1 MELIELIIKEKEKDG
16 VNAISLVENP
26 AIKSDFIALS
36 EENDFSYEFKE
47 VDKEQHLL
55 IGAALIPEMPIV
67 RMRGDDKVNVFFSKD
82 TVREASQLYFKNK
95 FQDQVTEHHKF
106 GVQGVVV
113 VESWIVEDEE
123 KDKSKYYGLSVPKG
137 TWMVAMKCY
146 DKEIY
151 ERAKKGEFKG
161 FSIEAFFKDKE
172 VHTEQELQEAEQMLR
187 EISKDLNLGLTEDQI
202 RGEAKELVNE
212 K

>member
-1 MELIELIIKEKEKDG
+1 MELIELIIKEKDKDG
-16 VNAISLVENP
+16 VNAISLVEKP

-36 EENDFSYEFKE
+36 EEKYNYDFAEI
-47 VDKEQHLL
+47 DKEQYLL
-55 IGAALIPEMPIV
+55 VGPALIPELPIV
-67 RMRGDDKVNVFFSKD
+67 RMREDKKVNVFFSKE
-82 TVREASQLYFKNK
+82 TVRESSQLYFKNK
-95 FQDQVTEHHKF
+95 YQDQITEQHKF

-123 KDKSKYYGLSVPKG
+123 KDKSRFYGLEVPIG

-146 DKEIY
+146 DKSIY

-172 VHTEQELQEAEQMLR
+172 FETSQELEEAKQMLK
-187 EISKDLNLGLTEDQI
+187 EISNDLDLGLSDEEI
-202 RGEAKELVNE
+202 ENEAKELVNE
-212 K
+212 KK

>member
-1 MELIELIIKEKEKDG
+1 MELIELIIKEKDKDG
-16 VNAISLVENP
+16 VNAISLVEKP

-36 EENDFSYEFKE
+36 EKKPNFEFAE
-47 VDKEQHLL
+47 IDEEQYLL
-55 IGAALIPEMPIV
+55 VGPALIPEIPIV
-67 RMRGDDKVNVFFSKD
+67 RMRNDKKVNVFFSKE
-82 TVREASQLYFKNK
+82 TVKEASQLYFKNK

-106 GVQGVVV
+106 GIQDVVV

-123 KDKSKYYGLSVPKG
+123 KDKSRFYGLEVPKG

-146 DKEIY
+146 NKEVY

-172 VHTEQELQEAEQMLR
+172 IDTTQELEEAKQMLS
-187 EISKDLNLGLTEDQI
+187 EISKDLELGLTDEEI
-202 RGEAKELVNE
+202 ENEAKLLINE